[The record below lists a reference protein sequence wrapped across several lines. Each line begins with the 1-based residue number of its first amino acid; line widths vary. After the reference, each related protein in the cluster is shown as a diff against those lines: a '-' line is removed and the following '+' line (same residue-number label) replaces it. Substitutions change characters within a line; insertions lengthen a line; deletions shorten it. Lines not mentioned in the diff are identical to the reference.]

1 VEATV
6 KIFGAKR
13 ADTSLHLLYA
23 SSTDFC
29 RIFKADMDGLYLLA
43 LLLTADSGLA
53 ERCFV
58 LGLEDSKSGNPVF
71 KQWAQSW
78 ARRTII
84 TNAIRAIV
92 PRPDNNASPPAFN
105 LGPQNT
111 RVPSELA
118 AVLGLRTFDRFAF
131 VMSVLEGYSEGDCR
145 LLLNCSSAELTQ
157 ARILALQQLGS
168 LAERHR
174 KTENA
179 VQLHSKEDNSELR
192 LAPGMVRQLT
202 VSA

>member
-1 VEATV
+1 M
-6 KIFGAKR
+6 KIFGAHR
-13 ADTSLHLLYA
+13 TDSSLQLLYA
-23 SSTDFC
+23 NSTDFC
-29 RIFKADMDGLYLLA
+29 RIFKTEMNGLYLLA
-43 LLLTADSGLA
+43 LLLTADSELA
-53 ERCFV
+53 EECFV
-58 LGLEDSKSGNPVF
+58 IGLQDSRSKNPVF

-84 TNAIRAIV
+84 TNAIRVVV
-92 PRPDNNASPPAFN
+92 PRPDNNASPPVFG

-111 RVPSELA
+111 RMPAELA
-118 AVLGLRTFDRFAF
+118 AVFGLRTFDRFAF

-157 ARILALQQLGS
+157 ARIRALQQLGS
-168 LAERHR
+168 LAQRYPNA
-174 KTENA
+174 ENP
-179 VQLHSKEDNSELR
+179 VQLQSKEDNSELR

>member
-1 VEATV
+1 VEDTV
-6 KIFGAKR
+6 NIFGTKR
-13 ADTSLHLLYA
+13 TDTSLHLLYA

-29 RIFKADMDGLYLLA
+29 RIFETDMTGLYLLA
-43 LLLTADSGLA
+43 LLLTANSELA
-53 ERCFV
+53 EKCFV
-58 LGLEDSKSGNPVF
+58 LGLQDSKSGNPVF

-84 TNAIRAIV
+84 TNAIRVIV

-111 RVPSELA
+111 RVPAELA

-131 VMSVLEGYSEGDCR
+131 VMSVLEGYSDGDCK

-157 ARILALQQLGS
+157 ARIRALQQLGS
-168 LAERHR
+168 LSERYR
-174 KTENA
+174 KAENA

-192 LAPGMVRQLT
+192 LAPGMVPQLT